1 NAHQRQRIDLDTYPA
16 VYNWFERIRT
26 RPATARALL
35 QAQLHCNST
44 KA

>member
-1 NAHQRQRIDLDTYPA
+1 
-16 VYNWFERIRT
+16 FERIRT